1 MSMNQTPP
9 TTANSLIVRF
19 QEAWTDESSYL
30 TEARCGYAAFEIL
43 KGARQILLDLQLTKD
58 IGTTTTTTTNSNDRV
73 TCTTLYQTA
82 DVLIDYAYEKLN
94 AFPYREVPACW
105 RELYTDASLL
115 QAVALWL
122 SCNDDCRRISK
133 QQQQQQQGLLEEEQ
147 EVKYDNIPPESVE
160 TRRLAIRVL
169 DKALVLAGA
178 CGPGRRALVMDAIE
192 ALEGEIASSTSNSGS
207 NTSNISD
214 LPPFKKLKM
223 DHHPKEVEEGN
234 TPPPPTSRRLGE
246 EEDEESR
253 QKRWPKLEF
262 PIPRWHQPSLEEFAR
277 HVHQPNPTPVILTG
291 AMDHWPALT
300 KWTDLD
306 RLCKAA
312 GPDRLVPIEI
322 GRQYTDEHWTQKLVT
337 TREFI
342 RQYILQPSA
351 SSSSTT
357 STSPSSQPALDTDAD
372 DADTNADANAAAVG
386 YLAQHN
392 LFEQIPRLRR
402 DIDIPDYCCVG
413 PAEDTARGY
422 EPPDDT
428 LLHAWFGPKGT
439 VSPLH
444 TDPYHNL
451 LAQVVG
457 YKYVR
462 LYAPSQTPYLY
473 SFGASHHGNDED
485 STSGGGGG
493 SSGSGDSIQSSE
505 AEAMLLGNTSQV
517 DIEKADLT
525 QFPLFAQ
532 AEYVETVLRPGEL
545 LYIPLQW
552 WHYIRSLSV
561 SFSVS
566 FWF

>member
-1 MSMNQTPP
+1 MKVLLALTP
-9 TTANSLIVRF
+9 AN
-19 QEAWTDESSYL
+19 
-30 TEARCGYAAFEIL
+30 CGHAAFEIL
-43 KGARQILLDLQLTKD
+43 QGARQLLLDLQPPINTSSDNNIANCKALHHASD
-58 IGTTTTTTTNSNDRV
+58 I
-73 TCTTLYQTA
+73 
-82 DVLIDYAYEKLN
+82 LIDYAYEKLN
-94 AFPYREVPACW
+94 AFPYRQVPACW
-105 RELYTDASLL
+105 RELYTDAGLL
-115 QAVALWL
+115 HGLALWYPL
-122 SCNDDCRRISK
+122 STDISDHRT
-133 QQQQQQQGLLEEEQ
+133 EQ
-147 EVKYDNIPPESVE
+147 RGNHHDPASESVE

-178 CGPGRRALVMDAIE
+178 CGPGRKTLIMDAIE
-192 ALEGEIASSTSNSGS
+192 ALEREIENMTLLSTSPIGDSLC
-207 NTSNISD
+207 D
-214 LPPFKKLKM
+214 MPPSKKLKT
-223 DHHPKEVEEGN
+223 DHDPEEDAKVKTGSS
-234 TPPPPTSRRLGE
+234 PSPIRPLGE
-246 EEDEESR
+246 EEDENAR
-253 QKRWPKLEF
+253 KAWPKIEF
-262 PIPRWHQPSLEEFAR
+262 SIPRWHQPSLEMFAR
-277 HVHQPNPTPVILTG
+277 HIHQPNPTPVILTG

-306 RLCKAA
+306 KLCKAA

-322 GRQYTDEHWTQKLVT
+322 GRQYTDEHWTQKMVT

-342 RQYILQPSA
+342 EQYILHLSSA
-351 SSSSTT
+351 SPSSTT
-357 STSPSSQPALDTDAD
+357 SSQPKRHDVNNSDHQETEPTSSTTPD
-372 DADTNADANAAAVG
+372 VIG

-413 PAEDTARGY
+413 PAEDIEGGY

-473 SFGASHHGNDED
+473 SFGSHSHED
-485 STSGGGGG
+485 HDGDTTS
-493 SSGSGDSIQSSE
+493 SS
-505 AEAMLLGNTSQV
+505 EAMLLGNTSQV
-517 DIEKADLT
+517 DIEQADLSRY
-525 QFPLFAQ
+525 PLFAQ
-532 AEYVETVLRPGEL
+532 AEYVETILAPGEL
-545 LYIPLQW
+545 LYIPFQW